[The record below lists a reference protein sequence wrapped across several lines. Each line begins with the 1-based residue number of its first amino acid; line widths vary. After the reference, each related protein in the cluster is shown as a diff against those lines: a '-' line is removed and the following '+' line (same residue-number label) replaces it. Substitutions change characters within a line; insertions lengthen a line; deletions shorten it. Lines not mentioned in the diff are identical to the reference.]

1 VSHEDDGRARLTIE
15 RCEEIEDTATGCCVE
30 ISGWLV
36 SKENSWRVGERA
48 GEGDT
53 LLLSAREL
61 HRKMVSPLL
70 EPDFLE
76 EIARALAGAVVA
88 LKLQRYGDVLP
99 GSKRWYELESL
110 KYETDFFATKAC
122 PLVLRHSRQVVAVED
137 HLATRRSIKS
147 GEETEQC
154 CLPASGRPDDCHEVA
169 LLYGERNVLEDGEVL
184 VSTAVFPCNL
194 LCNEHEDFL
203 DCVAGCVCR
212 VPAGAKY
219 G

>member
-1 VSHEDDGRARLTIE
+1 
-15 RCEEIEDTATGCCVE
+15 
-30 ISGWLV
+30 
-36 SKENSWRVGERA
+36 
-48 GEGDT
+48 
-53 LLLSAREL
+53 
-61 HRKMVSPLL
+61 MVSALL
-70 EPDFLE
+70 EADFLE
-76 EIARALAGAVVA
+76 EIARPLAGTVVS
-88 LKLQRYGDVLP
+88 LQLERNGDVLP
-99 GSKRWYELESL
+99 SGKSRYELKSL

-203 DCVAGCVCR
+203 DCLAGGGRR
-212 VPAGAKY
+212 VPAGPKY